1 MVNQEAVA
9 DIDDMGIVF
18 FFSQQTMSE
27 SKDKKQDQYKEL
39 LDKLL
44 KNEPAIIAV
53 TNEDDFNDFVKFFKE
68 LNRKL
73 NKEIL
78 DDEEQRKKRQNSLK
92 LIFTGKLEKK
102 LEETPFHINNE
113 LLQIDVIVDK
123 DDYPSQSLEDVIRTK
138 VRRDQFYQKNFTFA
152 VGFEILSNSDV
163 DDEQKKQ
170 AIARIKEIPG
180 GEALF
185 KESGAKGVEK
195 GVEKGAG
202 DVKRFNEFAQFLGGQ
217 SDLSSDKEKLLKS
230 LWYNFSLRQRGPID
244 EKQVS
249 FYLRG
254 GHDELLASVL
264 KQEIDDTSFYALKKK
279 DETRENENYAGL
291 HMNVSIAE
299 EGGKLSLT
307 VEKVGEFGLA
317 QLVEFQKGDILEFT
331 APEGKFDEFAKYRI
345 ITELRKGN
353 LQNCQIIRG
362 GSILQTAKMQEE
374 IDKTYEIADK
384 EHDDK
389 EPDDKEPSPSH
400 LAIAIIRGR
409 KEGSL
414 QQFRKILDEY
424 NGGQG
429 KKRAVLPPPG
439 DVKSVG
445 VGLPSPAPRSD
456 AGQHKKQETTNSDLK
471 AIDPEEIG
479 LDLDLDPGDLESVI
493 PIESRV
499 DEQPPPPPIGRLPLQ
514 PTPPIGS
521 PKKLP
526 ALEVPA
532 LKVPALKVPPAPR
545 SYDDQDQEQETTTP
559 STASVDTEQPQP
571 PATPPDPQRQVK
583 LPSKKLTTPGTDE
596 VNESSSSNTGDNQ
609 GEKLP
614 YHPPLRPQQPQP
626 PARLPLQPTPPIGS
640 PKKLSAL
647 DEVPSS
653 PRSDAGQHQ
662 EQETTTPSTASVD
675 TEQPQPPVVPG
686 YWGLVRPPSR
696 LDTRPDD
703 GVVGSE
709 KSQPPAVAS
718 VGRPASAE
726 VRKRAASAEGRQRP
740 ESTVQFPSVG
750 SSRDS
755 SPRSNPFNLK

>member
-479 LDLDLDPGDLESVI
+479 LDPGDLEGVI

-499 DEQPPPPPIGRLPLQ
+499 DEQPPPPPKKGLPLQ

-559 STASVDTEQPQP
+559 STASVDTEQP
-571 PATPPDPQRQVK
+571 K
-583 LPSKKLTTPGTDE
+583 
-596 VNESSSSNTGDNQ
+596 
-609 GEKLP
+609 
-614 YHPPLRPQQPQP
+614 
-626 PARLPLQPTPPIGS
+626 
-640 PKKLSAL
+640 
-647 DEVPSS
+647 
-653 PRSDAGQHQ
+653 
-662 EQETTTPSTASVD
+662 
-675 TEQPQPPVVPG
+675 PPVVPG
-686 YWGLVRPPSR
+686 FRPPSR

-703 GVVGSE
+703 GVVG
-709 KSQPPAVAS
+709 
-718 VGRPASAE
+718 
-726 VRKRAASAEGRQRP
+726 
-740 ESTVQFPSVG
+740 
-750 SSRDS
+750 
-755 SPRSNPFNLK
+755 

>member
-479 LDLDLDPGDLESVI
+479 LDLDLDPRDLEGVI

-499 DEQPPPPPIGRLPLQ
+499 DEQPPPPP
-514 PTPPIGS
+514 
-521 PKKLP
+521 KK
-526 ALEVPA
+526 
-532 LKVPALKVPPAPR
+532 
-545 SYDDQDQEQETTTP
+545 
-559 STASVDTEQPQP
+559 
-571 PATPPDPQRQVK
+571 
-583 LPSKKLTTPGTDE
+583 G
-596 VNESSSSNTGDNQ
+596 
-609 GEKLP
+609 
-614 YHPPLRPQQPQP
+614 
-626 PARLPLQPTPPIGS
+626 LPLQPTPPIGS

-662 EQETTTPSTASVD
+662 EQGKTTPSTASVGSEEPQPPVVPRIRLESKATAPRSDDDQEQGKTTPSTASVD
-675 TEQPQPPVVPG
+675 SEEPQPPGFRASSVLSWLLWIVASS
-686 YWGLVRPPSR
+686 V
-696 LDTRPDD
+696 D
-703 GVVGSE
+703 SE
-709 KSQPPAVAS
+709 KSQPPV
-718 VGRPASAE
+718 
-726 VRKRAASAEGRQRP
+726 
-740 ESTVQFPSVG
+740 
-750 SSRDS
+750 
-755 SPRSNPFNLK
+755 

>member
-1 MVNQEAVA
+1 
-9 DIDDMGIVF
+9 
-18 FFSQQTMSE
+18 MSE

-479 LDLDLDPGDLESVI
+479 LDPGDLEGVI

-499 DEQPPPPPIGRLPLQ
+499 DEQPPPPPKKGLPLQ

-596 VNESSSSNTGDNQ
+596 VNES
-609 GEKLP
+609 
-614 YHPPLRPQQPQP
+614 
-626 PARLPLQPTPPIGS
+626 
-640 PKKLSAL
+640 
-647 DEVPSS
+647 
-653 PRSDAGQHQ
+653 
-662 EQETTTPSTASVD
+662 
-675 TEQPQPPVVPG
+675 
-686 YWGLVRPPSR
+686 
-696 LDTRPDD
+696 
-703 GVVGSE
+703 
-709 KSQPPAVAS
+709 
-718 VGRPASAE
+718 
-726 VRKRAASAEGRQRP
+726 
-740 ESTVQFPSVG
+740 
-750 SSRDS
+750 
-755 SPRSNPFNLK
+755 

>member
-1 MVNQEAVA
+1 
-9 DIDDMGIVF
+9 
-18 FFSQQTMSE
+18 MSE

-479 LDLDLDPGDLESVI
+479 LDPGDLEGVI

-499 DEQPPPPPIGRLPLQ
+499 DEQPPPPPKKGLPLQ

-571 PATPPDPQRQVK
+571 P
-583 LPSKKLTTPGTDE
+583 
-596 VNESSSSNTGDNQ
+596 
-609 GEKLP
+609 
-614 YHPPLRPQQPQP
+614 
-626 PARLPLQPTPPIGS
+626 
-640 PKKLSAL
+640 
-647 DEVPSS
+647 
-653 PRSDAGQHQ
+653 
-662 EQETTTPSTASVD
+662 
-675 TEQPQPPVVPG
+675 VVPG
-686 YWGLVRPPSR
+686 FRPPSR

>member
-445 VGLPSPAPRSD
+445 VGLPSPAHRSD

-499 DEQPPPPPIGRLPLQ
+499 DEQPSPPP
-514 PTPPIGS
+514 
-521 PKKLP
+521 K
-526 ALEVPA
+526 E
-532 LKVPALKVPPAPR
+532 
-545 SYDDQDQEQETTTP
+545 
-559 STASVDTEQPQP
+559 
-571 PATPPDPQRQVK
+571 
-583 LPSKKLTTPGTDE
+583 
-596 VNESSSSNTGDNQ
+596 
-609 GEKLP
+609 
-614 YHPPLRPQQPQP
+614 
-626 PARLPLQPTPPIGS
+626 RLPLQPTPPIGS

>member
-479 LDLDLDPGDLESVI
+479 LDLDLDPRDLEGVI

-499 DEQPPPPPIGRLPLQ
+499 DEQPPPPP
-514 PTPPIGS
+514 
-521 PKKLP
+521 KK
-526 ALEVPA
+526 
-532 LKVPALKVPPAPR
+532 
-545 SYDDQDQEQETTTP
+545 
-559 STASVDTEQPQP
+559 
-571 PATPPDPQRQVK
+571 
-583 LPSKKLTTPGTDE
+583 G
-596 VNESSSSNTGDNQ
+596 
-609 GEKLP
+609 
-614 YHPPLRPQQPQP
+614 
-626 PARLPLQPTPPIGS
+626 LPLQPTPPIGS

-653 PRSDAGQHQ
+653 PRSDAGQHQEQGKTTLSTASVGSEEPQPPVVPGFRPPSRLDTRPDDGVVGSEKSQPPAVASVGRPTPPIGSPKKLPALEVPALKVPALKVPLAPRSYDDQDQ

>member
-1 MVNQEAVA
+1 
-9 DIDDMGIVF
+9 
-18 FFSQQTMSE
+18 MSE

-479 LDLDLDPGDLESVI
+479 LDLDLDPRDLEGVI

-499 DEQPPPPPIGRLPLQ
+499 DEQPPPPPKKGLPLQ

-571 PATPPDPQRQVK
+571 PVVPRIRLESKATAPR
-583 LPSKKLTTPGTDE
+583 SDE

-662 EQETTTPSTASVD
+662 EQGKTTPSTASVGS
-675 TEQPQPPVVPG
+675 EEPQPPVVPG

>member
-1 MVNQEAVA
+1 
-9 DIDDMGIVF
+9 
-18 FFSQQTMSE
+18 MSE

-479 LDLDLDPGDLESVI
+479 LDPGDLEGVI

-499 DEQPPPPPIGRLPLQ
+499 DEQPPPPPKKGLPLQ

-571 PATPPDPQRQVK
+571 PVVPRIRLESKATAPR
-583 LPSKKLTTPGTDE
+583 SDE

-662 EQETTTPSTASVD
+662 EQGKTTLSTASVGS
-675 TEQPQPPVVPG
+675 EEPQPPVVPG

>member
-479 LDLDLDPGDLESVI
+479 LDLDLDPRDLEGVI

-499 DEQPPPPPIGRLPLQ
+499 DEQPSPPPKERLPLQ

-532 LKVPALKVPPAPR
+532 LKVPALKVPLAPR

-662 EQETTTPSTASVD
+662 EQGKTTLSTASVGS
-675 TEQPQPPVVPG
+675 EEPQPPVVPG

>member
-521 PKKLP
+521 PKKLS
-526 ALEVPA
+526 ALDEVPSS
-532 LKVPALKVPPAPR
+532 PR
-545 SYDDQDQEQETTTP
+545 SDAGQHQEQGKTTP
-559 STASVDTEQPQP
+559 STASVGSEEPQP
-571 PATPPDPQRQVK
+571 PVVPRIRLESKATAPR
-583 LPSKKLTTPGTDE
+583 SDE

-626 PARLPLQPTPPIGS
+626 PATPPDPQQQVKLPS
-640 PKKLSAL
+640 KKLTT
-647 DEVPSS
+647 

-662 EQETTTPSTASVD
+662 EQGKTTLSTASVGS
-675 TEQPQPPVVPG
+675 EEPQPPVVPG